1 MVLFIPAIRCESFR
15 LTAGNRGFF
24 SDALRKGFFTIL
36 RLVGAGIAAPHGNR
50 FFHRRRSLIFAG
62 DEQMLLLK
70 MSNSINI
77 RANC

>member
-36 RLVGAGIAAPHGNR
+36 RPLGQEL
-50 FFHRRRSLIFAG
+50 RRRMETAFSIAG
-62 DEQMLLLK
+62 GP
-70 MSNSINI
+70 
-77 RANC
+77 